1 MEVGTSILSKFVQ
14 CMSPFFGTMPGRSE
28 DVRGSG
34 YTARGRPTVK
44 VTRLTVTGF
53 GAFFLD
59 TRHVDGNRPLLHLFA
74 LSRSKSVPTRDSHV
88 AQNPS
93 PLFAEL
99 GLGLR
104 SAR

>member
-1 MEVGTSILSKFVQ
+1 
-14 CMSPFFGTMPGRSE
+14 
-28 DVRGSG
+28 
-34 YTARGRPTVK
+34 

-99 GLGLR
+99 GEGEGHAANSDVENQHNEQLIDFFGRHLSYHEPA
-104 SAR
+104 SARG